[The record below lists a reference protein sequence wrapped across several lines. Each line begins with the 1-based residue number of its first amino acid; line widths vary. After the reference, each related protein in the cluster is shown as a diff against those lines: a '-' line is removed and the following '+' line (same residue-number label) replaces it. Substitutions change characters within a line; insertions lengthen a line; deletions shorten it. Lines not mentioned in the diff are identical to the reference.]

1 MGFHKD
7 TYNLIHDTSC
17 SLPEVFIMDKDLA
30 RRLYLSDD
38 NRYADLINGL
48 LFDGNQKILPSDLQE
63 IDSQSS
69 LKMRFQEKT

>member
-1 MGFHKD
+1 
-7 TYNLIHDTSC
+7 
-17 SLPEVFIMDKDLA
+17 MDKDLA